1 MPIATGGQLPPPVHR
16 FRAEDCHGG
25 RKRLVPPGLHMPQ
38 PDHAHRRCS
47 NYGRN
52 VPTSTFPRLS
62 LHLRRGVLPL
72 RISIAA
78 LAVTAALSGC
88 GSESAT
94 PATTTTL
101 AGTSAATA
109 HTSGGATSAPN
120 AANPSAST
128 SPSPGT
134 VTVPDVRG
142 DRPALADQLLTAAGL
157 HAHITGGT
165 GRGPGGGQ
173 CVISSQTPDAET
185 SVPTGTTIELATGE
199 VGGQSPC

>member
-1 MPIATGGQLPPPVHR
+1 M
-16 FRAEDCHGG
+16 
-25 RKRLVPPGLHMPQ
+25 
-38 PDHAHRRCS
+38 
-47 NYGRN
+47 
-52 VPTSTFPRLS
+52 PTSTFPRLS
-62 LHLRRGVLPL
+62 LHIRRAVLPL
-72 RISIAA
+72 SISIAA
-78 LAVTAALSGC
+78 LAATAALSGC
-88 GSESAT
+88 GSETTT
-94 PATTTTL
+94 PATTTTV

-109 HTSGGATSAPN
+109 HASGDATSTPK
-120 AANPSAST
+120 AANPTPPFGAST

-173 CVISSQTPDAET
+173 CVITDQHPDAET
-185 SVPTGTTIELATGE
+185 SVPTGTTIELTTGE